1 MNASRL
7 FVPALAL
14 LAVALAALPARAGV
28 FDPTTFRLANGMQ
41 VVVIENHRV
50 PIVSHMVW
58 YKVGAADEEPGKS
71 GLAHLLEHL
80 MFKGTPSVPPG
91 EFSKIVAR
99 NGGRDNA
106 FTSSDYTGYYQNVAA
121 DKLELVMRMEA
132 DRMRNLVLDE
142 ANFRTERDV
151 VMEER
156 RSRTENNPAAQL
168 SEQMEAALYLNSA
181 YRRPVIGWPDEIAAL
196 TLDDALAFYR
206 RWYAPNNAILVVAGD
221 VTADVVRPLAEKYYG
236 AIARADTP
244 PRDRTDEPPHRAER
258 RVTLKDGRVAQPSW
272 SRLYLAP
279 SLGAGDKAMA
289 YPLEVLADLVG
300 GGATSRLYR
309 SLVVEK
315 GVAASVSAYY
325 DSVAV
330 GRTAFRVAATPR
342 PGVPLDKLEGLIEQE
357 LARIVKEGFA
367 PDEVERA
374 KTRLRASAA
383 YGRDSLHTGAQ
394 TLGQALAS
402 GLSVDEVETWP
413 DRIKAVTP
421 AQVAAAAA
429 QVFNPKSSVTGLLL
443 PDPAAA
449 GQLPA
454 RVAAPVSGRPARGV
468 H

>member
-1 MNASRL
+1 MTAPRLCAVLLGLFAVLASP
-7 FVPALAL
+7 V
-14 LAVALAALPARAGV
+14 RAGV
-28 FDPTTFRLANGMQ
+28 FDPATFTLANGMQ
-41 VVVIENHRV
+41 VVVISNHRV

-106 FTSSDYTGYYQNVAA
+106 FTSSDYTGYYQNVAV

-151 VMEER
+151 VLEER
-156 RSRTENNPAAQL
+156 RSRTDNNPSAL
-168 SEQMEAALYLNSA
+168 LNEQMEAALYLNSP
-181 YRRPVIGWPDEIAAL
+181 YHRPIIGWPDEIAAL

-221 VTADVVRPLAEKYYG
+221 VTPDQVRPLAEKYYG
-236 AIARADTP
+236 TIARADTP
-244 PRDRTDEPPHRAER
+244 PRARTAEPPHRAER

-279 SLGAGDKAMA
+279 SLGEGARELA
-289 YPLEVLADLVG
+289 YPLEVLADLMG
-300 GGATSRLYR
+300 EGATSRLYR

-315 GVAASVSAYY
+315 GVAAAISASY
-325 DSVAV
+325 DPVAV
-330 GRTAFRVAATPR
+330 GQTTFRLAAMPN
-342 PGVPLDKLEGLIEQE
+342 PGIALDKLEAVIEQE
-357 LARIVKEGFA
+357 LARIVKDGFSA
-367 PDEVERA
+367 EEVERA
-374 KTRLRASAA
+374 KTRLRAGAA

-402 GLSVDEVETWP
+402 GVSVEEVEAWP
-413 DRIKAVTP
+413 EHIMAVTP
-421 AQVAAAAA
+421 EQVAKAAAALFKPTA
-429 QVFNPKSSVTGLLL
+429 SVTGLLL
-443 PDPAAA
+443 PDPSA
-449 GQLPA
+449 GPAVRRAVMPLPGSA
-454 RVAAPVSGRPARGV
+454 TKGV

>member
-1 MNASRL
+1 MSPIRL
-7 FVPALAL
+7 CALLLGAL
-14 LAVALAALPARAGV
+14 LAAVPARAGV
-28 FDPTTFRLANGMQ
+28 FDPATFTLSNGMQ
-41 VVVIENHRV
+41 VVVISNHRV

-58 YKVGAADEEPGKS
+58 YKVGAADEEAGKS
-71 GLAHLLEHL
+71 GIAHLLEHL

-151 VMEER
+151 VLEER
-156 RSRTENNPAAQL
+156 RSRTDNNPGAL
-168 SEQMEAALYLNSA
+168 LHEQMEAALYLNSP
-181 YRRPVIGWPDEIAAL
+181 YRRPIIGWPDEIAAL
-196 TLDDALAFYR
+196 SLDDALAFYR

-221 VTADVVRPLAEKYYG
+221 VTAETVRPLAETYYG
-236 AIARADTP
+236 TIPRADTP
-244 PRDRTDEPPHRAER
+244 PRARTEEPPHRAER
-258 RVTLKDGRVAQPSW
+258 RITLKDGRVAQPSW

-279 SLGAGDKAMA
+279 SLGAGDRDLA

-300 GGATSRLYR
+300 DGATSRLYR

-315 GVAASVSAYY
+315 GAAAAISTSY
-325 DSVAV
+325 DPVAV
-330 GRTAFRVAATPR
+330 GRTAFHVAASPR
-342 PGVPLDKLEGLIEQE
+342 PGVPLDKLEALIEQE
-357 LARIVKEGFA
+357 LARIVKEGFSA
-367 PDEVERA
+367 AEVERSKA
-374 KTRLRASAA
+374 RLRASAV

-402 GLSVDEVETWP
+402 GLSVDEVEAWP
-413 DRIKAVTP
+413 ERIKAVTP
-421 AQVAAAAA
+421 EQVAKAAAA
-429 QVFNPKSSVTGLLL
+429 VFNPAASVTGLLL

-449 GQLPA
+449 KPGQTRAAMPLSAPA
-454 RVAAPVSGRPARGV
+454 KGV